1 MNYKIKYVDL
11 LYSVY
16 ASLKSSFKDSNV
28 ILNESKSEVQGP
40 LFFVQIKAL
49 DSDSYRHYTKEFVNV
64 TITYTDLFLDQEKIL
79 EVQDELNELFD
90 DGIRVEGTFIY
101 FDKKRFSEGEN
112 CIVLTLT
119 LKYHNSKNLKNIQ
132 DSDKYTKMI
141 EELHMKINNS
151 EEEIK

>member
-1 MNYKIKYVDL
+1 MNYKIKYLDL

-16 ASLKSSFKDSNV
+16 TSLKSSFKDSNI

-40 LFFVQIKAL
+40 LFFVQIKPL
-49 DSDSYRHYTKEFVNV
+49 DSNSYRHYTKEFVNV
-64 TITYTDLFLDQEKIL
+64 TTTFTDVVLDQEKVL
-79 EVQDELNELFD
+79 NVQDELNELFD

-119 LKYHNSKNLKNIQ
+119 LKYHNSKSIKNIN
-132 DSDKYTKMI
+132 DNDKYTKMI
-141 EELHMKINNS
+141 EELHMKINTS

>member
-1 MNYKIKYVDL
+1 MNYKIKYLDL

-16 ASLKSSFKDSNV
+16 TSLKSSFKDSNI

-40 LFFVQIKAL
+40 LFFVQIKPL
-49 DSDSYRHYTKEFVNV
+49 DSNSYRHYTKEFVNV
-64 TITYTDLFLDQEKIL
+64 TITFTDVVLDQEKIL
-79 EVQDELNELFD
+79 TVKDELNELFD

-119 LKYHNSKNLKNIQ
+119 LKYHNSKSIKNIN
-132 DSDKYTKMI
+132 DNDKYTKMI
-141 EELHMKINNS
+141 EELHMKINTS

>member
-16 ASLKSSFKDSNV
+16 ASLKSNFKNSNV
-28 ILNESKSEVQGP
+28 ILNESKSEVEGP

-49 DSDSYRHYTKEFVNV
+49 NSDSYRNYTKDFVNI
-64 TITYTDLFLDQEKIL
+64 TITYTDLVLDQEKVL
-79 EVQDELNELFD
+79 NVQDELNELFD

-101 FDKKRFSEGEN
+101 FNKKRCSEGEN

-119 LKYHNSKNLKNIQ
+119 LKYHNSKTIKNIP

-141 EELHMKINNS
+141 EELYMKINNS

>member
-1 MNYKIKYVDL
+1 MNYKIKYLDL

-16 ASLKSSFKDSNV
+16 ASLKDNFKKSTITMSEN
-28 ILNESKSEVQGP
+28 KSEVKGP
-40 LFFVQIKAL
+40 LFCVQIKPL
-49 DSDSYRHYTKEFVNV
+49 DSNSYRHYTKEFVNV
-64 TITYTDLFLDQEKIL
+64 TITYTDLVLDQEKVL
-79 EVQDELNELFD
+79 NVQDELNELFD

-119 LKYHNSKNLKNIQ
+119 LKYHNSKSIKNIN
-132 DSDKYTKMI
+132 DNDKYTKMI
-141 EELHMKINNS
+141 EELHMKINTS